1 MDWRTLSRRPRDALY
16 GFNLLVVA
24 MILAV
29 PLSETFAADEGGYV
43 RLRMVEIQDEQG
55 FEQPVV
61 ALRFL
66 APTDW
71 RIDGGVQWNLPV
83 QCQAELSW
91 SRFTSARQFVM
102 APAPTTSG

>member
-1 MDWRTLSRRPRDALY
+1 MRAMADL
-16 GFNLLVVA
+16 LLVSV
-24 MILAV
+24 ILAV
-29 PLSETFAADEGGYV
+29 PLTGTSAAAETNYV

-71 RIDGGVQWNLPV
+71 RIDGGV
-83 QCQAELSW
+83 
-91 SRFTSARQFVM
+91 
-102 APAPTTSG
+102 